1 MNRLII
7 LAAALALSACGQ
19 NQPPESATAPE
30 AEAAPP
36 VAAAVTASD
45 PWCRPAAAGAG
56 AAGCYVTLTAAADD
70 RLTAASSPAGER
82 VEIHTMTTE
91 GGIMRMR
98 ELPDGLPLPAG
109 ESVALRPGAEHLML
123 MAPATALNEGESVE
137 ITLTFEKA
145 PAQTLTA
152 QIRSAPHGMGH

>member
-1 MNRLII
+1 
-7 LAAALALSACGQ
+7 
-19 NQPPESATAPE
+19 
-30 AEAAPP
+30 
-36 VAAAVTASD
+36 
-45 PWCRPAAAGAG
+45 
-56 AAGCYVTLTAAADD
+56 
-70 RLTAASSPAGER
+70 LTAASSPAGER

-98 ELPDGLPLPAG
+98 ELSDGLPLPAG

-123 MAPATALNEGESVE
+123 MAPAAALNEGESVE

-152 QIRSAPHGMGH
+152 QVRSAPHGMGH